1 MEIWEAVMTPQTQLT
16 LSKVFE
22 NKEIRAIEYK
32 GEVWIP
38 IVDIAEA
45 WGLDRSNI
53 AKIINRN
60 PEVFAGLSTVVD
72 ITSSSQNLPNP
83 ELLNNSLRLV
93 NEQGVYVLALKVSA
107 GRIKNKE
114 VKATIIRFQRWVPEL
129 IQQFHKGELVS
140 QSQFKSPID
149 ITNHYLDL
157 ADIAVKRSGV
167 PKEIAHGQ
175 AWALSATATGL
186 EINTAI
192 ASYIKAQSQ
201 QLMLPEGIPQDKKDY
216 DMYFSLTKVAA
227 SLKLPIDKVRNV
239 LESLNIIYFENG
251 YWKLTAHGM
260 QYGKVFMV
268 TPGYPYRANQKAY
281 IKYNPMAIDLL
292 KKYFAVDTT
301 VLGIPETKV
310 G

>member
-1 MEIWEAVMTPQTQLT
+1 MTPDTHIVKTELFHDIPVRIVDVDGIPMIPVADIVTALGYDRGNISRLMKRNNDLFTPYKGIVNLTTPGGIQEMVCLDDTGVVALLLKMDYSRIKEKGFRKKVMEFQQWSFTTLKKLMKGEIQTT
-16 LSKVFE
+16 LPISKVG
-22 NKEIRAIEYK
+22 N
-32 GEVWIP
+32 
-38 IVDIAEA
+38 
-45 WGLDRSNI
+45 
-53 AKIINRN
+53 
-60 PEVFAGLSTVVD
+60 
-72 ITSSSQNLPNP
+72 
-83 ELLNNSLRLV
+83 
-93 NEQGVYVLALKVSA
+93 
-107 GRIKNKE
+107 
-114 VKATIIRFQRWVPEL
+114 
-129 IQQFHKGELVS
+129 
-140 QSQFKSPID
+140 ID

-301 VLGIPETKV
+301 VLGIPDARPES
-310 G
+310 

>member
-1 MEIWEAVMTPQTQLT
+1 MTPQTQLT
-16 LSKVFE
+16 LSKLFDG
-22 NKEIRAIEYK
+22 KEIRVVEQTEDFWWIVSDITKAWELHRNTLNDIIGRNEWKFGGHYTTVAHGTCAGMIAVNETGMYLLMGAVHINLVKNEKSKIAIKRFNELWPELVKSFRK
-32 GEVWIP
+32 GETIQAPV
-38 IVDIAEA
+38 
-45 WGLDRSNI
+45 S
-53 AKIINRN
+53 
-60 PEVFAGLSTVVD
+60 
-72 ITSSSQNLPNP
+72 
-83 ELLNNSLRLV
+83 
-93 NEQGVYVLALKVSA
+93 KV
-107 GRIKNKE
+107 GN
-114 VKATIIRFQRWVPEL
+114 
-129 IQQFHKGELVS
+129 
-140 QSQFKSPID
+140 ID

-201 QLMLPEGIPQDKKDY
+201 QLQLPEGIPQDKKDY
-216 DMYFSLTKVAA
+216 DMYFSITKVAA

-260 QYGKVFMV
+260 QYGRVFMV
-268 TPGYPYRANQKAY
+268 TPGYPYRSNQKAY
-281 IKYNPMAIDLL
+281 IKYNPLAIDLL

-301 VLGIPETKV
+301 VLGLPVTKV
-310 G
+310 E

>member
-1 MEIWEAVMTPQTQLT
+1 MTPQTHLALT
-16 LSKVFE
+16 EMFDG
-22 NKEIRAIEYK
+22 KEIRIIEDK
-32 GEVWIP
+32 SEVWIP
-38 IVDIAEA
+38 IADLAAA
-45 WGLDRSNI
+45 WGIDRSTPD
-53 AKIINRN
+53 KIIDRN
-60 PEVFAGLSTVVD
+60 EEVFYGLSNTVLDV
-72 ITSSSQNLPNP
+72 TSNTTARC
-83 ELLNNSLRLV
+83 LNERGLYLMM
-93 NEQGVYVLALKVSA
+93 GKVSPSRLKKPEA
-107 GRIKNKE
+107 KQSIIK
-114 VKATIIRFQRWVPEL
+114 FQRWFPEL
-129 IQQFHKGELVS
+129 IQKVRRKEVVELPLS
-140 QSQFKSPID
+140 KQATINT
-149 ITNHYLDL
+149 INHYLDI
-157 ADIAVKRSGV
+157 ADIAINRSGV
-167 PKEIAHGQ
+167 PKDIAHGQ
-175 AWALSATATGL
+175 AWALANVETKVELTMAVS
-186 EINTAI
+186 
-192 ASYIKAQSQ
+192 SYIKAQSQ

-310 G
+310 E

>member
-1 MEIWEAVMTPQTQLT
+1 MTPQTELA
-16 LSKVFE
+16 LNNLFDG
-22 NKEIRAIEYK
+22 KEIRVLENDHDI
-32 GEVWIP
+32 WFP
-38 IVDIAEA
+38 LTDIASA
-45 WGLDRSNI
+45 WGIDRSTPD
-53 AKIINRN
+53 KIIERN
-60 PEVFAGLSTVVD
+60 EDVFFGLSNTVLD
-72 ITSSSQNLPNP
+72 AASTPLKCLNERGLY
-83 ELLNNSLRLV
+83 LLMGKIS
-93 NEQGVYVLALKVSA
+93 AAHLKNVEA
-107 GRIKNKE
+107 KK
-114 VKATIIRFQRWVPEL
+114 TIIRFQRWFPEL
-129 IQQFHKGELVS
+129 VQKYRKKEIVQTTLVL
-140 QSQFKSPID
+140 QTPID
-149 ITNHYLDL
+149 IINERLDI

-167 PKEIAHGQ
+167 PKEIAHAM
-175 AWALSATATGL
+175 AWATGDVKEISLSISG
-186 EINTAI
+186 
-192 ASYIKAQSQ
+192 YIKAQSQ

-301 VLGIPETKV
+301 VLGMPEMKV
-310 G
+310 E